1 MKTTFVARVA
11 NVPGLVARVDAVFRR
26 QSAVVRRLELAA
38 DGGEAAP
45 ATLTVVADTPPESVT
60 FLVRQMRRLADVRE
74 VLSPDVPL
82 IHPRPKGV

>member
-1 MKTTFVARVA
+1 MRTTFVARVT

-26 QSAVVRRLELAA
+26 QAVVVRRFELAA
-38 DGGEAAP
+38 DGVEAAP
-45 ATLTVVADTPPESVT
+45 ATLTVVADTPPESVA